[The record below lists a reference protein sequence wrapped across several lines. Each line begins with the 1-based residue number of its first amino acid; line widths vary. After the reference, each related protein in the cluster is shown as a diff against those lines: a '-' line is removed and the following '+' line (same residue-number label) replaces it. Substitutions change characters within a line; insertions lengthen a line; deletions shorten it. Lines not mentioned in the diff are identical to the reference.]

1 MRNSKINNKKI
12 ICLLVVAA
20 VMSGLFTG
28 CNSANPTDNR
38 ETTYA
43 GETKDTVDPYVSQPQ
58 QSIASDPLI
67 TETTTETTE
76 APTSFNTYNLRGK
89 EFTLSVHLEDYI
101 YELDGSDYKYFN
113 LEEFMGHYGMVN
125 KSTAKY
131 IDMCTSYGDD
141 SFLIYFDTDSSMKYS
156 PDSGNNIPNY
166 IDLRY
171 ENNSLENIDAL
182 KGAGDI
188 ENCFE
193 INGYFDADKGKSF
206 STWCLSWEQIIV
218 LGVIL
223 DDYAQTGC
231 TDGARDALCEVLEDE
246 GGGVSGGTLDI

>member
-1 MRNSKINNKKI
+1 MKKNI
-12 ICLLVVAA
+12 LKAVALLVVVT
-20 VMSGLFTG
+20 VMSGLLAG
-28 CNSANPTDNR
+28 CKEPADNR
-38 ETTYA
+38 ETTKS
-43 GETKDTVDPYVSQPQ
+43 GETINTVNPDISEPN

-76 APTSFNTYNLRGK
+76 APNSSNTYNLRGK

-113 LEEFMGHYGMVN
+113 LEEFMSHYGMVN
-125 KSTAKY
+125 KSTSKY
-131 IDMCTSYGDD
+131 MYNYKSYGDD
-141 SFLIYFDTDSSMKYS
+141 SFLIYFDTDSAMKYS
-156 PDSGNNIPNY
+156 PDSGNKIPNY

-171 ENNSLENIDAL
+171 KNNSLENIDAL
-182 KGAGDI
+182 KGAGDT

-193 INGYFDADKGKSF
+193 INGCYDEEDNKNY

-223 DDYAQTGC
+223 DDYVQTGC
-231 TDGARDALCEVLEDE
+231 TEGACDALCEVLEGE

>member
-1 MRNSKINNKKI
+1 MKKNI
-12 ICLLVVAA
+12 LKAVALLVVVT
-20 VMSGLFTG
+20 VMSGLLAG
-28 CNSANPTDNR
+28 CKEPADNNR
-38 ETTYA
+38 ETTES
-43 GETKDTVDPYVSQPQ
+43 GETINTVNPDISEPN

-76 APTSFNTYNLRGK
+76 APNSSNTYNLRGK

-125 KSTAKY
+125 KSTSKY
-131 IDMCTSYGDD
+131 LYNHTSYGDD
-141 SFLIYFDTDSSMKYS
+141 SLLIYFDDESALKYS
-156 PDSGNNIPNY
+156 PESGNNIPNY

-171 ENNSLENIDAL
+171 KDNESGQVGAL

-193 INGYFDADKGKSF
+193 INGCHGQKDDKIY
-206 STWCLSWEQIIV
+206 STWCLTWEQIIV

-223 DDYAQTGC
+223 EDYSQTGS
-231 TDGARDALCEVLEDE
+231 TIGACDALSEVLENE
-246 GGGVSGGTLDI
+246 GGGGKGGTLDI